1 MGNLEIRVVI
11 LALPLAYLVTS
22 GEIFLLFWSS
32 SPNSKNNKE
41 QLLNHGAVG
50 YLHYVD

>member
-22 GEIFLLFWSS
+22 GEIFLLFGLGLLILKTIK
-32 SPNSKNNKE
+32 NS
-41 QLLNHGAVG
+41 
-50 YLHYVD
+50 Y